1 MDVDAHP
8 VQADGKKSEEVM
20 CGAPAVT
27 IDLSKGNLMKTVVIL
42 EASNDFEVWKEPSK
56 PPSTSIGRWRSRAPR
71 RG

>member
-56 PPSTSIGRWRSRAPR
+56 HFDRTLALARSAPGR
-71 RG
+71 